1 MTTTV
6 KPERGVYAGSS
17 APFEPPYAASYQRP
31 VPHEDL
37 SVRELHCECHWCPP
51 GCTCFNFR
59 VPTEV
64 IEQLRAE
71 PDRVF
76 FNCPRG
82 HGITWDQVR
91 GTSKVDD
98 SGYTIDRSHPL
109 WRLGSGEVTAY
120 QAGQQDFFRRMIE
133 YARNHGTHH
142 DLLDVTNDVM
152 IKIEEESRE

>member
-1 MTTTV
+1 MAVTTV
-6 KPERGVYAGSS
+6 KPTLADELATLTAESS
-17 APFEPPYAASYQRP
+17 GIHPQYAASYQRP
-31 VPHEDL
+31 VPHEDP
-37 SVRELHCECHWCPP
+37 SVRELHCECHWCPS

-120 QAGQQDFFRRMIE
+120 RADQKEGGE
-133 YARNHGTHH
+133 
-142 DLLDVTNDVM
+142 
-152 IKIEEESRE
+152 